1 MKKGNYLVYNNDL
14 VKKAL
19 VSMSIE
25 KALLDIEKETY
36 DKVAHELYERYHSYF
51 QDCYEHP
58 EYLSEILKQLYG
70 NAGKVVVESIRKQ
83 LEEFSDHKP
92 IERFLEVISK

>member
-1 MKKGNYLVYNNDL
+1 MKKGNYLVAHNDL

-19 VSMSIE
+19 VSLSIE
-25 KALLDIEKETY
+25 KALLDVGNETY

-58 EYLSEILKQLYG
+58 EYLSEILTQLYG
-70 NAGKVVVESIRKQ
+70 NAGKVVVDSIKKK
-83 LEEFSDHKP
+83 LEEFSDHKQ
-92 IERFLEVISK
+92 IARLLEVISK